1 MRNLWQGAPGQKNK
15 KDEKKKKKNLF
26 DTIGGW
32 FIEKMT
38 LFLPLS
44 MPSDMSKKSNIRI
57 KS

>member
-15 KDEKKKKKNLF
+15 KDEKKKKNLF